1 MKSNA
6 PQSKPLRTVLAI
18 TGMMCGHC
26 EKSVREAL
34 EAVPGVAAASVNLGS
49 GRATVTL
56 SSPVGDDALI
66 TAVEAAGYKAA
77 PLTLAQRVL
86 AIAGF
91 FVTLS
96 CVIAFGWALRH
107 VFGIDLLAFAPSPDA
122 SATLGA
128 LFAAGLLTSLHC
140 AGMCGAMVICGSLSA
155 RSGDVAPHSRG
166 LWFTALLYN
175 TARIASYAVVG
186 AVVGAAGAVLAPGSV
201 FRGAVQIVA
210 GCVMLLFA
218 ARMLGWLPF
227 RLPQLSFAPRIP
239 LLSIHHPSLR
249 AAVLGLATGL
259 MPCGPLQAMQL
270 WALGSG
276 SAARGA
282 LGMAAFG
289 FGTAPLLFAF
299 GAAASALAKRRALLA
314 RIAAALLVALAAG
327 MVLRG
332 LRAWGI
338 DPAPG
343 VAAWDCCE
351 VPQLAGTPPK
361 PEAPISPF
369 LDLAPG
375 ADGYVSV
382 PLARVTDEALFVNIP
397 AADASAPTVQLIA
410 IRDGAGRARI
420 AFNTCQACNPSPRA
434 FFMQRADGRLVCQN
448 CGNDFGSEAVGAAVR
463 GCNPAAIPGVRE
475 TADALLVS
483 AATLDAARPAFA
495 AWAGPRH

>member
-1 MKSNA
+1 MEKA
-6 PQSKPLRTVLAI
+6 PQSKPLRTVLAV
-18 TGMMCGHC
+18 TGMICGHC

-34 EAVPGVAAASVNLGS
+34 EAVPGVASAFVDLGS
-49 GRATVTL
+49 GCATVTL
-56 SSPVGDDALI
+56 AEPVGDETLI
-66 TAVEAAGYKAA
+66 AAVEDIGYGAKL
-77 PLTLAQRVL
+77 LTPAQRVR

-91 FVTLS
+91 FVALAG
-96 CVIAFGWALRH
+96 VIVFGWALRH
-107 VFGIDLLAFAPSPDA
+107 AFGIDLLAFVPSPDA

-128 LFAAGLLTSLHC
+128 LFVAGLLTSLHC
-140 AGMCGAMVICGSLSA
+140 AGMCGAMVIGGSLSA
-155 RSGDVAPHSRG
+155 RSGDVAQRSRG
-166 LWFTALLYN
+166 PWFTAFIYN
-175 TARIASYAVVG
+175 VARIASYAVVG
-186 AVVGAAGAVLAPGSV
+186 AAVGAAGSVLAPGPA

-210 GCVMLLFA
+210 GCAMLLFA
-218 ARMLGWLPF
+218 ARMLGWLSF
-227 RLPQLSFAPRIP
+227 RLPQLSFAPQVP
-239 LLSIHHPSLR
+239 FLSNRHLSLR

-289 FGTAPLLFAF
+289 LGTAPLLFAF

-351 VPQLAGTPPK
+351 VPQLAETPPE
-361 PEAPISPF
+361 PEPPVSPF

-375 ADGYVSV
+375 ADGFVAV
-382 PLARVTDEALFVNIP
+382 PLSRIGSQALFINVP
-397 AADASAPTVQLIA
+397 AANAAAPAVQLIA
-410 IRDGAGRARI
+410 IRDGASRARI

-434 FFMQRADGRLVCQN
+434 FFTQCADGRLVCQN
-448 CGNDFGSEAVGAAVR
+448 CGNDFGPEAVGASVR

-475 TADALLVS
+475 TADALLVP
-483 AATLDAARPAFA
+483 AAALDAARPAFA